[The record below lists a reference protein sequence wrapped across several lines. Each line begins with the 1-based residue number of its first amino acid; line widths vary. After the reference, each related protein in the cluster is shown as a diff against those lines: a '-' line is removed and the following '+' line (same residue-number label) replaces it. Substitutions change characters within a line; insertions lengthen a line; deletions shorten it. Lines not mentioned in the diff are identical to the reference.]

1 MLNPKSKASL
11 SKRKYHLQNRDGL
24 SASRVIKCANYVMEK
39 TVCKAGRAWYI
50 SRGEM

>member
-11 SKRKYHLQNRDGL
+11 SEHKKPLQNRDGV
-24 SASRVIKCANYVMEK
+24 SACCVIKCTNYVMEK

-50 SRGEM
+50 S